1 MQRQTKKLSHSFNL
15 AGFVSAIALM
25 AGVACSSA
33 KPSGTSVLGGQC
45 EANDPTCGSVG
56 DTCSDDAQCSTGL
69 CSSGSCAVKPECAGE
84 PDCVTLGAGGSFNDT
99 IFVDDLE
106 PPSQG
111 GSQNE
116 GCVELEVEF
125 ERVTP
130 TVVLLIDQS
139 GSMTQNFD
147 DGKDRWE
154 TLRDTL
160 SDPNSSLLNALDGS
174 VRFGMVLYTSNGG
187 FGDDDEPR
195 TCPVLKKVDIA
206 LDNFSA
212 MSRMLSNNGPAGD
225 TPTAES
231 MEAVS
236 AELLAFAEEGP
247 KSIILATDGD
257 PDTCEDP
264 DANDDDASKGR
275 SVTAVQAAFDQG
287 IPTRVIS
294 MGDEVTASH
303 LKELAVAGTG
313 GDQSAEAY
321 TALETGQL
329 VDAFNEIIGSVRTCD
344 FTLQGTVEPRNA
356 SRGTVAVDGQALEFE
371 DPNGWEMPS
380 NNTVRLLGQAC
391 ERVQG
396 DAAGVAM
403 SFPCD
408 AIRII
413 PR

>member
-1 MQRQTKKLSHSFNL
+1 MQRQTRKPLHSLNL

-25 AGVACSSA
+25 AAAACSSD
-33 KPSGTSVLGGQC
+33 KPQGSSVLGSQC
-45 EANDPTCGSVG
+45 DANDPSCGSVG
-56 DTCSDDAQCSTGL
+56 DTCSADAQCSTGH
-69 CSSGSCAVKPECAGE
+69 CSAGSCEAKPECAGE

-106 PPSQG
+106 PSQG
-111 GSQNE
+111 GSEDE

-147 DGKDRWE
+147 GGKDRWE

-160 SDPNSSLLNALDGS
+160 TDPDSSLLNALDAS

-187 FGDDDEPR
+187 FGDDDKPR
-195 TCPVLKKVDIA
+195 TCPVLKKVGIA

-212 MSRMLSNNGPAGD
+212 MSDMLSDNGPAGD

-264 DANDDDASKGR
+264 DANDDDGSKDR
-275 SVTAVQAAFDQG
+275 SVAAVHAAFERG
-287 IPTRVIS
+287 IATRVIS
-294 MGDEVTASH
+294 VGDEVAASH
-303 LKELAVAGTG
+303 LKDLAVAGTG

-321 TALETGQL
+321 TALETSQL

-344 FTLQGTVEPRNA
+344 FTLAGTVEPRDA
-356 SRGTVAVDGQALEFE
+356 SRGTVAVDGRALAFE

-391 ERVQG
+391 EQVQA
-396 DAAGVAM
+396 DAAGISM